1 MAKLS
6 REELEE
12 IEERALSATVGPW
25 DVIPVNDDTT
35 HIILGNLRDAVV
47 TEEIYEQK
55 DAEFIA
61 NARADIPSLLDMI
74 AELQAEVERKEIM
87 HFKLIEELKKADLY
101 SEKLERKY
109 LSATLETVMDE
120 LSKKLRRR

>member
-1 MAKLS
+1 MAKLTN
-6 REELEE
+6 EQLTE
-12 IEERALSATVGPW
+12 IEQKTESLSVDMPFYTWEASRLLDT
-25 DVIPVNDDTT
+25 DVP
-35 HIILGNLRDAVV
+35 A
-47 TEEIYEQK
+47 
-55 DAEFIA
+55 
-61 NARADIPSLLDMI
+61 LLDMI

-120 LSKKLRRR
+120 LYQKLRRR

>member
-1 MAKLS
+1 MAKLTN
-6 REELEE
+6 EQLAE
-12 IEERALSATVGPW
+12 IGERALSATVGPW
-25 DVIPVNDDTT
+25 DVFPVVDNVEYVV
-35 HIILGNLRDAVV
+35 LGDNKGEAVSSEV
-47 TEEIYEQK
+47 YEK
-55 DAEFIA
+55 DDAEFIA
-61 NARADIPSLLDMI
+61 NARTDIPALLDMI